1 MPDRS
6 CCDCGDTLVAG
17 VNWNPR
23 TKGNASYQCRSCY
36 SAYKKA
42 WDAARRGGTTP
53 VPTNPIHPEL
63 ARLRKEAAEIY
74 SAIDRTYELRKEG
87 FVYVI
92 WHPRC
97 PDLVKV
103 GRSGDPIKRLGSA
116 NTWCP
121 EKAYEII
128 HMEYFD
134 DCLKAEAEIHQMLA
148 DCRIDQTEWF
158 AIDRYELADL
168 LQRVQERN

>member
-1 MPDRS
+1 MADKL
-6 CCDCGDTLVAG
+6 CCDCGDVLVAG

-42 WDAARRGGTTP
+42 WDAARRGGKTP
-53 VPTNPIHPEL
+53 VPASPIHPEL
-63 ARLRKEAAEIY
+63 ARLRKEVAELY
-74 SAIDRTYELRKEG
+74 VAPDRTYELRKEG
-87 FVYVI
+87 FVYLI
-92 WHPRC
+92 CHPRF
-97 PDLVKV
+97 PQLVKV
-103 GRSGDPIKRLGSA
+103 GRSADPIKRLGSA

-134 DCLKAEAEIHQMLA
+134 NCLKAEHDIHWKLKEHRVGQS
-148 DCRIDQTEWF
+148 EWF
-158 AIDRYELADL
+158 AVDRDKLMGI
-168 LQRVQERN
+168 LQRVKERA